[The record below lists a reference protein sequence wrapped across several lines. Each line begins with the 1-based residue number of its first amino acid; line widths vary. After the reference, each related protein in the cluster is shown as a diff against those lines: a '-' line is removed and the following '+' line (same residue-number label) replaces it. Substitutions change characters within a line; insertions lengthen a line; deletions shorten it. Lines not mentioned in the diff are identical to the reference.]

1 MEIRYHR
8 NFTKAFLKL
17 SGKIQEKVERTI
29 ETFQMNPH
37 HPQLNNHAL
46 HGKYQGYR
54 AISAGGNIR
63 LVFKVEGNYAI
74 VEFLMVGT
82 HTQAYK

>member
-8 NFTKAFLKL
+8 NFPKNFIKL
-17 SGKIQEKVERTI
+17 SAKNQERVEKTI
-29 ETFQMNPH
+29 RIFQSDQH

-46 HGKYQGYR
+46 HGKYQGHR

-63 LVFKVEGNYAI
+63 LVFKVEDNYES
-74 VEFLMVGT
+74 VEFLLVGT
-82 HTQAYK
+82 HTQVY